1 MASKTKRTETAAPR
15 HTRSTSDHRLLKDI
29 GSAAGRLL
37 DTLGRKAGPI
47 DTAAPRTHPTAPALV
62 DQALDAAEEVQTF
75 LAEQTARI
83 AYLENLTLT
92 DELTGLRNRRG
103 FNEQLRRTLA
113 SANRYGDQ
121 GVLVFC
127 DLDNFKSI
135 NDNYG
140 HHVGDFVLRQL
151 AKVLEAEVREID
163 LVARLGRDEF
173 AILMIQTN
181 WRDGIKRAQ
190 MLSRAVNR
198 TIVTYHGNE
207 IGVSASFGVEPF
219 GPQDEESNLIA
230 RADMAMYVNKRK
242 KASISLNTT
251 SAVAAAE

>member
-1 MASKTKRTETAAPR
+1 M
-15 HTRSTSDHRLLKDI
+15 
-29 GSAAGRLL
+29 
-37 DTLGRKAGPI
+37 
-47 DTAAPRTHPTAPALV
+47 
-62 DQALDAAEEVQTF
+62 
-75 LAEQTARI
+75 
-83 AYLENLTLT
+83 
-92 DELTGLRNRRG
+92 
-103 FNEQLRRTLA
+103 
-113 SANRYGDQ
+113 
-121 GVLVFC
+121 FC

-163 LVARLGRDEF
+163 LVARLGGDEF

>member
-1 MASKTKRTETAAPR
+1 MGSKTKKTEPAAPR
-15 HTRSTSDHRLLKDI
+15 RARSTSDHRLLKDI

-37 DTLGRKAGPI
+37 DTLGKKAGPR
-47 DTAAPRTHPTAPALV
+47 DTGAPRTRPVAPALV

-113 SANRYGDQ
+113 AANRYGDQ

-127 DLDNFKSI
+127 DLDNFKNI
-135 NDNYG
+135 NDTYG
-140 HHVGDFVLRQL
+140 HHVGDYVLRQL

-163 LVARLGRDEF
+163 LVARLGGDEF

-207 IGVSASFGVEPF
+207 ISVSASFGVEPF
-219 GPQDEESNLIA
+219 GPQDEENNLIA

-242 KASISLNTT
+242 KASISLNAT
-251 SAVAAAE
+251 SAAAE

>member
-15 HTRSTSDHRLLKDI
+15 RTRSTSDHRLLRDI

-37 DTLGRKAGPI
+37 DTLGRKAGPL
-47 DTAAPRTHPTAPALV
+47 DAAAPRARPTAPALV
-62 DQALDAAEEVQTF
+62 DQALDAADEVQTF

-127 DLDNFKSI
+127 DLDTFKSI

-163 LVARLGRDEF
+163 LVARLGGDEF

-230 RADMAMYVNKRK
+230 RADMAMYINKRK